1 MNSSEEE
8 TSPVKGSAFK
18 ENMKC
23 KEKQEKVKLVQEVV
37 DDDMA
42 EGNDTTKEKKGKTS
56 KEKCAKDWK
65 EDKVSM
71 LIEL

>member
-1 MNSSEEE
+1 MSSSEEE

-42 EGNDTTKEKKGKTS
+42 EGKDTTKEKRARRVRKNALKIGRR
-56 KEKCAKDWK
+56 AKHPC
-65 EDKVSM
+65 
-71 LIEL
+71 

>member
-1 MNSSEEE
+1 MSSSEEE
-8 TSPVKGSAFK
+8 TSPVKGSSFK

-23 KEKQEKVKLVQEVV
+23 KEKQEKVKFVQEVV

-42 EGNDTTKEKKGKTS
+42 EVKDTTKKKKGKTS

-71 LIEL
+71 LI

>member
-1 MNSSEEE
+1 MSSSEEE
-8 TSPVKGSAFK
+8 TSPVKESAFK

-42 EGNDTTKEKKGKTS
+42 EGKDTTKEKRARRVRKNALKIGRR
-56 KEKCAKDWK
+56 AKYPC
-65 EDKVSM
+65 
-71 LIEL
+71 